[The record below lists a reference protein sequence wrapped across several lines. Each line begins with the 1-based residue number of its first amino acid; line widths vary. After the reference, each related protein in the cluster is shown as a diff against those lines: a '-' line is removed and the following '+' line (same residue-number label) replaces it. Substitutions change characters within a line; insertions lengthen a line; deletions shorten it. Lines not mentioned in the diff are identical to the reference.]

1 MYHNILLIYR
11 YCLSSLPACTGTV
24 PGMYNYPT
32 VRTGMTYGRC
42 TIGMVPLP
50 YVAYLWGMTVMSCAT
65 VRLYVPGTL
74 RLYLLEYCCTTDSPV
89 CTTLLHDSLLI
100 STYYSVRSIYITDHS
115 IYYTGRTPSPVR
127 YVRTYGRVLPRLR
140 VYYDCLSCPQ
150 WLIVVVSCRI
160 VHQHLFFATTSV
172 TYGGASSWTAA
183 ATCKS
188 VVGGIIR
195 HPRSAGITLAFWTSK
210 NVSLLTPFGTM
221 ILLIVMDPRPNWGQ
235 QTRSFWETIAV
246 GGMFIVDLSSAFVSC
261 CCSLPR

>member
-1 MYHNILLIYR
+1 MRYDCHVLCYEYR
-11 YCLSSLPACTGTV
+11 T
-24 PGMYNYPT
+24 T
-32 VRTGMTYGRC
+32 VRTWNST
-42 TIGMVPLP
+42 TVPTRVL
-50 YVAYLWGMTVMSCAT
+50 
-65 VRLYVPGTL
+65 LYRP
-74 RLYLLEYCCTTDSPV
+74 TDSPV
-89 CTTLLHDSLLI
+89 CTTLLMALYWYLRTTPYVVFI
-100 STYYSVRSIYITDHS
+100 LPTTLR

-221 ILLIVMDPRPNWGQ
+221 II
-235 QTRSFWETIAV
+235 
-246 GGMFIVDLSSAFVSC
+246 
-261 CCSLPR
+261 

>member
-1 MYHNILLIYR
+1 MYHR
-11 YCLSSLPACTGTV
+11 YGTA
-24 PGMYNYPT
+24 T
-32 VRTGMTYGRC
+32 VRTYEVWLSC
-42 TIGMVPLP
+42 LVLP
-50 YVAYLWGMTVMSCAT
+50 YDCTYLELYDCTYSSTV
-65 VRLYVPGTL
+65 VRLTLLSVRLSCMTLYWYLRTTPYVVFILP
-74 RLYLLEYCCTTDSPV
+74 
-89 CTTLLHDSLLI
+89 TTLFI
-100 STYYSVRSIYITDHS
+100 IPVG
-115 IYYTGRTPSPVR
+115 GRTPSPVR

-235 QTRSFWETIAV
+235 
-246 GGMFIVDLSSAFVSC
+246 
-261 CCSLPR
+261 

>member
-1 MYHNILLIYR
+1 MYHNILLIY
-11 YCLSSLPACTGTV
+11 CLSSLPACTV

-50 YVAYLWGMTVMSCAT
+50 YVPMRYDCHVLCYRTT
-65 VRLYVPGTL
+65 VRTWNSTTVPTV
-74 RLYLLEYCCTTDSPV
+74 LEYCCTTDSPV

-172 TYGGASSWTAA
+172 TYGGASS
-183 ATCKS
+183 
-188 VVGGIIR
+188 
-195 HPRSAGITLAFWTSK
+195 
-210 NVSLLTPFGTM
+210 
-221 ILLIVMDPRPNWGQ
+221 
-235 QTRSFWETIAV
+235 
-246 GGMFIVDLSSAFVSC
+246 
-261 CCSLPR
+261 